1 MIDMD
6 GRLGPLDDGRVAPRK
21 QTLVAG
27 FVIMARQTDAQL
39 LQGLQLVPFT
49 SAWHEVFHQPC
60 WRELELVQLLMRV
73 TRWQQDPAWTVQV
86 LEWQRFWSGQVLAVT
101 MQMLTEGLERAG
113 LATIALG
120 HALHTVVR
128 LAPLLPPGA
137 AADDPFVTAL
147 RHVDDEAGR
156 LAEAQV
162 RFLGQRPFGLERAEI
177 EAALAEKH
185 EAVSGLWRKFVEQL

>member
-21 QTLVAG
+21 QTLLAG

-73 TRWQQDPAWTVQV
+73 TRWQQDPAWTV
-86 LEWQRFWSGQVLAVT
+86 
-101 MQMLTEGLERAG
+101 
-113 LATIALG
+113 
-120 HALHTVVR
+120 
-128 LAPLLPPGA
+128 
-137 AADDPFVTAL
+137 
-147 RHVDDEAGR
+147 
-156 LAEAQV
+156 
-162 RFLGQRPFGLERAEI
+162 
-177 EAALAEKH
+177 
-185 EAVSGLWRKFVEQL
+185 